1 MDKDKNFI
9 KVEIVFYGDEN
20 LIKSLY
26 NSYHPDN
33 IVIPKYMSI
42 KEDLKRREYSIILY
56 GELMGRVV
64 DAIKQSVDEILALAT
79 MIKKSLSRVSN
90 E

>member
-1 MDKDKNFI
+1 MDKDKSLI

-20 LIKSLY
+20 LVKSLY

-33 IVIPKYMSI
+33 IVVPKYMSI
-42 KEDLKRREYSIILY
+42 KEDLRRKEYLITFY
-56 GELMGRVV
+56 GVLMSRVV

-79 MIKKSLSRVSN
+79 MIKKSLSRVSS